1 VRQISCGCSRLQ
13 ARDQDAHQVEGA
25 SRFAWPPVLLR
36 SPPMGWRRKKLRRR
50 PPLSARQPRLG
61 RVLPPQLRSSP
72 PMDPSSVFF
81 WNSNRQMASLHWL
94 KFGGTCLHWLK
105 PSDKCD
111 ISLKKKRWTHPLWIT
126 ICTFPMSLSTD
137 ALCFLSHFYSFP
149 LFSLAIWHHTHSS
162 PLICAGS
169 TSPFLTSL
177 LHSNQHHFWCFI
189 SSNFHGNTLELFSPC
204 VHHIR

>member
-36 SPPMGWRRKKLRRR
+36 SPPMGWRRKELRRR
-50 PPLSARQPRLG
+50 PPLSARQPRP
-61 RVLPPQLRSSP
+61 RRALPPQLRSSP
-72 PMDPSSVFF
+72 PNGPI
-81 WNSNRQMASLHWL
+81 L
-94 KFGGTCLHWLK
+94 
-105 PSDKCD
+105 
-111 ISLKKKRWTHPLWIT
+111 LWIT